1 MTYCKYKI
9 QSYDFCGLEALSLLI
24 QLQGTPILKAI
35 ISDQYLGKYETI
47 LYSAF
52 IYMAGVLILFCIS
65 LPWAIEHGA
74 ALGGLIAAMIR
85 FLARG
90 FLYQMLILDALDRQ

>member
-1 MTYCKYKI
+1 MILTVLQGI
-9 QSYDFCGLEALSLLI
+9 PILEAV
-24 QLQGTPILKAI
+24 
-35 ISDQYLGKYETI
+35 ISDQYLGKYQTI

-52 IYMAGVLILFCIS
+52 IYMAGVLILLCIS

-85 FLARG
+85 FLALG
-90 FLYQMLILDALDRQ
+90 FLY